1 VTVENEKEIVFDIK
15 EDAEFIT
22 KYDLKIYDYENK
34 KYINK
39 ELHKFEVQMMSIMTN
54 KLENISVEISGIKS
68 LLIEM
73 LFGIIGAIIGGIIL
87 LFVGAVISGVI

>member
-1 VTVENEKEIVFDIK
+1 MTVENEADVILHIK
-15 EDAEFIT
+15 EDMNYVT

-39 ELHKFEVQMMSIMTN
+39 ELHKFEVQMMSIMTS
-54 KLENISVEISGIKS
+54 KLKHISMEISGIKT

-73 LFGIIGAIIGGIIL
+73 LFGIIGGIIL
-87 LFVGAVISGVI
+87 LFVGAIFSGLI

>member
-1 VTVENEKEIVFDIK
+1 MTTNETEVVFDVK
-15 EDAEFIT
+15 EDTDFVT

-54 KLENISVEISGIKS
+54 KLENISLEISGIKT

-73 LFGIIGAIIGGIIL
+73 LLGIIGSIIL
-87 LFVGAVISGVI
+87 LIIGVLVSGVI

>member
-1 VTVENEKEIVFDIK
+1 MTTNETEVVFDVT
-15 EDAEFIT
+15 EDTDFVT

-54 KLENISVEISGIKS
+54 KLENISLEISGIKT

-73 LFGIIGAIIGGIIL
+73 LLGIIGSIIL
-87 LFVGAVISGVI
+87 LIIGVLVSGVI